1 MPLWT
6 EFITDL
12 RFTLRLFR
20 KNLGFSLVAILSL
33 ALGIGASSAI
43 FSLVY
48 AVLLDPYPYRDSD
61 RIIAPTFT
69 ARGDSGNRIWYSVPD
84 FLDIKAN
91 AKTLEDAFLADF
103 RSFIV
108 TGGGLPEQIRGLAY
122 SPNAFDFMGVPAML
136 GRTFT
141 PADTPSAAAP
151 PNIGVISYLF
161 WQRHFHGDPGIVGRT
176 VELNHQPYSIL
187 GVVPPRYTWNDA
199 DIYIP
204 LAMTPDARRPLAL
217 MARMKPGV
225 TLEAVNAEL
234 QGMTERFAKRTPDI
248 YPKEFRM
255 NVQRLNDWLLGKFQ
269 GTLLIL
275 LAAVGFL
282 LLIAC
287 GNVSILL
294 LARAGA
300 RNKEMAVRISMGA
313 TRGRILR
320 QLLTE
325 SVLLSCA
332 GGLIGVLL
340 AYRGVPAIV
349 ALMPEYSVPHE
360 AAIQVNWAVVLFTFA
375 VSVLTGILFGMA
387 PALQLAKDDVQ
398 DAMQESGRGL
408 TGNTRTGKV
417 RTVLIVAEVA
427 LTMVL
432 LVGAGVAIRGFISLT
447 QVHLGYDP
455 ANVLSLFLDL
465 REGQYLTW
473 ETRRVHLEKM
483 LEKMKETPGI
493 ESVAA
498 TFTAVPPHIGWETAF
513 EISGRTK
520 DSNDRARI
528 GLVSDEYF
536 STLRIPLL
544 RGRTFTD
551 AEVRRPARLAVINE
565 EMARRYWPGGGDPV
579 GRSVRIPELKYAGSP
594 DVFSAPGD
602 DTLLEIIGVVG
613 TARNRGLRDDPR
625 PAVYVPYTLLQPP
638 GCAYLVR
645 TGGDPHKF
653 IKALREGIRTVDSDQ
668 TVTQVMTLDEQLASQ
683 ERAYPRFSTTLFS
696 IFAGTGLILAATGL
710 FSVLSYIVAR
720 RTHEFGIRMALGAR
734 ASDILRLIT
743 TMTARLIM
751 AGIVIGLIG
760 SVALSRVIANYV
772 QGWDPKDPA
781 AFLGV
786 TGLLILVALAAT
798 WIPARRASSVQPM
811 SALRHE

>member
-1 MPLWT
+1 MRLWA
-6 EFITDL
+6 ELVTDL
-12 RFTLRLFR
+12 RFTVRLFR
-20 KNLGFSLVAILSL
+20 KSVGFSLVAILSL

-69 ARGDSGNRIWYSVPD
+69 ERGNSGGRIWYSIPD
-84 FLDIKAN
+84 FLDIQKN
-91 AKTLEDAFLADF
+91 SKTLEDGFLTDF
-103 RSFIV
+103 RSFVV
-108 TGGGLPEQIRGLAY
+108 TGGLPEQIRGLAY
-122 SPNAFDFMGVPAML
+122 SPNAFDFMGVPALL
-136 GRTFT
+136 GRTFG
-141 PADTPSAAAP
+141 PADIPVAAAP

-161 WQRHFHGDPGIVGRT
+161 WQRHFQGDPGIVGKT
-176 VELNHQPYSIL
+176 VELNHQPYTIL

-199 DIYIP
+199 DIYVP
-204 LAMTPDARRPLAL
+204 LPMTPDARRTLAL

-225 TLEAVNAEL
+225 SPAAVNAEL
-234 QGMTERFAKRTPDI
+234 QVMTERFAKQTPDV
-248 YPKEFRM
+248 YPKEFKM

-275 LAAVGFL
+275 LAAVGLL

-300 RNKEMAVRISMGA
+300 RAKEMAVRISMGA

-325 SVLLSCA
+325 SVLLSCT

-360 AAIQVNWAVVLFTFA
+360 AAIQVNWAVVLFTLA

-387 PALQLAKDDVQ
+387 PAMQLAKDDVQ

-408 TGNTRTGKV
+408 TGNTRTGKI
-417 RTVLIVAEVA
+417 RTTLIVAEVA
-427 LTMVL
+427 LTMIL

-447 QVHLGYDP
+447 QVKLGYDQN
-455 ANVLSLFLDL
+455 NVLSVFLQL
-465 REGQYLTW
+465 REGEYKTY
-473 ETRRVHLEKM
+473 ESRRAHFQKM
-483 LEKMKETPGI
+483 LEKLKETPG
-493 ESVAA
+493 VRNVTA
-498 TFTAVPPHIGWETAF
+498 TFTAMPPRIGWETAF

-520 DSNDRARI
+520 DANDRTRM
-528 GLVSDEYF
+528 GLVSDDYF
-536 STLRIPLL
+536 ATLRIPVL
-544 RGRTFTD
+544 RGRTFSE
-551 AEVRRPARLAVINE
+551 AEVLRTAQVAVINE

-579 GRSVRIPELKYAGSP
+579 GRTLQIPELKYAGSP
-594 DVFSAPGD
+594 DVFGAPGLE
-602 DTLLEIIGVVG
+602 TSVEIIGVVG
-613 TARNRGLRDDPR
+613 TARNRGLREDPK
-625 PAVYVPYTLLQPP
+625 PAVYVPYTVLQPP
-638 GCAYLVR
+638 GCAYLIR
-645 TGGDPHKF
+645 TEGDPHNLVN
-653 IKALREGIRTVDSDQ
+653 ALREQIRTVDADQ
-668 TVTQVMTLDEQLASQ
+668 TVTQVMTLDEQLARQ
-683 ERAYPRFSTTLFS
+683 ERSYPRFSTTLFS
-696 IFAGTGLILAATGL
+696 IFAGVGLVLAATGL
-710 FSVLSYIVAR
+710 FSVLSYIVTR

-734 ASDILRLIT
+734 GADILRLVA
-743 TMTARLIM
+743 TMTARLM
-751 AGIVIGLIG
+751 TAGIVIGLIG
-760 SVALSRVIANYV
+760 SVGLSRVIANYV
-772 QGWDPKDPA
+772 EGWDPKDPT

-786 TGLLILVALAAT
+786 TAVLILAAVAACWL
-798 WIPARRASSVQPM
+798 PVRRASSVQPM

>member
-1 MPLWT
+1 MRVWAELV
-6 EFITDL
+6 TDV

-20 KNLGFSLVAILSL
+20 KSVGFSMVAILSL

-69 ARGDSGNRIWYSVPD
+69 ERVESGSRVWYSVPD
-84 FLDIKAN
+84 FLDIQKN
-91 AKTLEDAFLADF
+91 SKTLENGFLADF
-103 RSFIV
+103 RSFVV
-108 TGGGLPEQIRGLAY
+108 TGGLPEQIRGLAY
-122 SPNAFDFMGVPAML
+122 SPNAFDFMGVPALL
-136 GRTFT
+136 GRTFG
-141 PADTPSAAAP
+141 PADIPVAAAP

-161 WQRHFHGDPGIVGRT
+161 WQRHFQGDPGIVGKT
-176 VELNHQPYSIL
+176 VELNHQPYTIL
-187 GVVPPRYTWNDA
+187 GVAPPRYTWNDA
-199 DIYIP
+199 DIYVP
-204 LAMTPDARRPLAL
+204 LPMTPDARRPLEL

-225 TLEAVNAEL
+225 SPAAVNAEL
-234 QGMTERFAKRTPDI
+234 QVMTERFAKQTPDV
-248 YPKEFRM
+248 YPKEFKM

-275 LAAVGFL
+275 LAAVGLL

-300 RNKEMAVRISMGA
+300 RAKEMAVRISMGA

-325 SVLLSCA
+325 SVLLSCT

-387 PALQLAKDDVQ
+387 PAMQLAKDDVQ

-408 TGNTRTGKV
+408 TGNTRTGKI
-417 RTVLIVAEVA
+417 RTTLIVAEVA
-427 LTMVL
+427 LTMIL

-447 QVHLGYDP
+447 QVKLGYDQ
-455 ANVLSLFLDL
+455 NSVLSMFLQL
-465 REGQYLTW
+465 REGEYKTY
-473 ETRRVHLEKM
+473 ETRRAHFQKM
-483 LEKMKETPGI
+483 LAKLKETPG
-493 ESVAA
+493 VRNVTA
-498 TFTAVPPHIGWETAF
+498 TFTAMPPRIGWETAF

-520 DSNDRARI
+520 DANDRTRM
-528 GLVSDEYF
+528 GLVSDDYF
-536 STLRIPLL
+536 STLRIPVL
-544 RGRTFTD
+544 RGRTFSE
-551 AEVRRPARLAVINE
+551 AEVQRTAQVAVINE

-579 GRSVRIPELKYAGSP
+579 GRTLQIPELKYAGSP
-594 DVFSAPGD
+594 DVFGAPGLE
-602 DTLLEIIGVVG
+602 TTLEIIGVVG
-613 TARNRGLRDDPR
+613 TARNRGLREDPK
-625 PAVYVPYTLLQPP
+625 PAVYVPYTVLQPP
-638 GCAYLVR
+638 GCAYLIR
-645 TGGDPHKF
+645 TEGDPHNLVN
-653 IKALREGIRTVDSDQ
+653 ALREQIRTVDADQ
-668 TVTQVMTLDEQLASQ
+668 TVTQVMTLDEQLARQ
-683 ERAYPRFSTTLFS
+683 ERSYPRFSTTLFS
-696 IFAGTGLILAATGL
+696 IFAGVGLILAATGL
-710 FSVLSYIVAR
+710 FSVLSYIVTR

-734 ASDILRLIT
+734 GADILRLVA
-743 TMTARLIM
+743 TMTARLTM

-772 QGWDPKDPA
+772 EGWDPKDPA

-786 TGLLILVALAAT
+786 TAVLILAAVAACWL
-798 WIPARRASSVQPM
+798 PVRRASTVQPM